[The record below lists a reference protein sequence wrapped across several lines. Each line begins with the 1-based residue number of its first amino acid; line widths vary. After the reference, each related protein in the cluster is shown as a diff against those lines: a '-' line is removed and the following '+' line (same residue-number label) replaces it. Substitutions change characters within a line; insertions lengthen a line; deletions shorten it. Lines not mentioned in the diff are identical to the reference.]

1 MLSKEYYGYK
11 IHTSLTKT
19 IVYPLLLITPSIW
32 NNPPAF
38 LQENLDL
45 PSIKSQ
51 PPPPINKGGG
61 GGSHY
66 ALFRL
71 FC

>member
-19 IVYPLLLITPSIW
+19 IVYPLFFSFPSIW

-61 GGSHY
+61 GG
-66 ALFRL
+66 
-71 FC
+71 